1 MNLPRNFPKE
11 TGELGAVWIAVPL
24 LWVIAA
30 IAGLLVV
37 MNWPTLL
44 ADPLPAAA
52 AADPVPTALVAPPV
66 SGTDPSVP
74 AASTVFTQRTWEVSE
89 PVAQF

>member
-1 MNLPRNFPKE
+1 MNLLRNIPRE
-11 TGELGAVWIAVPL
+11 TGELGAAWVAVPL

-30 IAGLLVV
+30 IAGLLLVT
-37 MNWPTLL
+37 NWPTLL
-44 ADPLPAAA
+44 ADPLPAEVSSASSA
-52 AADPVPTALVAPPV
+52 MVAPPT

-89 PVAQF
+89 PIAQF

>member
-1 MNLPRNFPKE
+1 MNLPRNIPKE

-24 LWVIAA
+24 LWVVAA
-30 IAGLLVV
+30 IAGLLIVTS
-37 MNWPTLL
+37 WPTLL
-44 ADPLPAAA
+44 ADPLPAEIGSASSTLAA
-52 AADPVPTALVAPPV
+52 APAPD
-66 SGTDPSVP
+66 TDPSVP

>member
-1 MNLPRNFPKE
+1 MNLPRNLPKE
-11 TGELGAVWIAVPL
+11 TGELGAVWIAVPV
-24 LWVIAA
+24 LWVVVA

-37 MNWPTLL
+37 TNWPTLL
-44 ADPLPAAA
+44 AEPVPAEMSSASSALAAA
-52 AADPVPTALVAPPV
+52 PAPA
-66 SGTDPSVP
+66 SDPSVP